1 MNKYTVT
8 GVVGGSVTREIQ
20 ASSPEEAAAKF
31 EEEVGHNVDLCHVC
45 EEQVSLSDIYNV
57 DVCIDDEVVHTS
69 NLY

>member
-1 MNKYTVT
+1 MNKYIVS
-8 GVVGGSVTREIQ
+8 GMVGGNVTREIL

-45 EEQVSLSDIYNV
+45 GEQVSLSDIYGV
-57 DVCIDDEVVHTS
+57 EVILDDEVVHTS